1 MLKVKSIDIC
11 GAVQAPIWGLC
22 SSTTIVLDIQNCFL
36 WMVSTFW
43 TVRAHLLGSLALHRE
58 PFPRTNPD
66 IWFWDNQWV
75 ACFQFVGHE
84 IARESSLWVEQC
96 FSIFSDMHG
105 AAGDGW
111 RTPGLRVEHSRM
123 SLSTMKTA
131 YWLTGRHTRGPS
143 FWWFWVVAV
152 RLYEYPNVTKMF
164 SFIKNQCRVE

>member
-1 MLKVKSIDIC
+1 MLFWQQD
-11 GAVQAPIWGLC
+11 GGYAATLR
-22 SSTTIVLDIQNCFL
+22 L
-36 WMVSTFW
+36 FW
-43 TVRAHLLGSLALHRE
+43 TSRNVYYRWVSLFE
-58 PFPRTNPD
+58 PSGPTWWYPNPSYQLRFD
-66 IWFWDNQWV
+66 VENLKIWFWDNQCV

-84 IARESSLWVEQC
+84 IARESSFWVEQW

-152 RLYEYPNVTKMF
+152 RLYEHPNVTKMF
-164 SFIKNQCRVE
+164 SFIINQCRVE

>member
-1 MLKVKSIDIC
+1 MLKVKSIDFC
-11 GAVQAPIWGLC
+11 YALLAAGWRPCSGVTVDLC
-22 SSTTIVLDIQNCFL
+22 IPKCFL
-36 WMVSTFW
+36 WMGFTLR
-43 TVRAHLLGSLALHRE
+43 TVTSDRMALWPVKPE
-58 PFPRTNPD
+58 SDQRTNPD
-66 IWFWDNQWV
+66 IWFSDNQYV

-84 IARESSLWVEQC
+84 IARETSLWVEQC
-96 FSIFSDMHG
+96 FSIFSDMQG

-131 YWLTGRHTRGPS
+131 YWLTGQHTRGPS

-152 RLYEYPNVTKMF
+152 RLYEHPNVTKMF